1 VIRDGGEV
9 VALVTG
15 NGLKTPDAF
24 EHGLDVEPATGARP
38 GLAPVLP
45 PSFDSFERWLQA

>member
-1 VIRDGGEV
+1 VIRDGDEV

-24 EHGLDVEPATGARP
+24 EHGSETQPATGRRA
-38 GLAPVLP
+38 GLAPILS

>member
-1 VIRDGGEV
+1 MIRVGDEV

-24 EHGLDVEPATGARP
+24 EHGVAVEAATGTRP

-45 PSFDSFERWLQA
+45 PNFDSFERWHQA